1 MRSLLTVLCL
11 LVMNRAQAQEYTP
24 ALMAAKMDL
33 DSAWARTIAPSSD
46 KICLPEQSN
55 LLRKKLLS
63 DHQCIENAIAAART
77 QGADAAMPWLIASQC
92 YNPAAQDRVA
102 KAGTDAVRYVM
113 NTWGGGQAGIVGAP
127 TAVEVTEPV
136 MLNLSF
142 MNQTGDWMYVY
153 EVMTNAP
160 EGKRPC
166 EEYLYVTKVAVNRPY
181 LRKIGK
187 GQYAWIRFSDKKA
200 NNGCGEFL
208 KEFKVGPTS
217 DQATSR
223 SEVINIQ

>member
-11 LVMNRAQAQEYTP
+11 LVMNQVHAQEYTP

-55 LLRKKLLS
+55 LLRKKQLS
-63 DHQCIENAIAAART
+63 DHQCIENAMAAART
-77 QGADAAMPWLIASQC
+77 QGPDAAIPWLIASQC
-92 YNPAAQDRVA
+92 YNAAAQDRVS
-102 KAGTDAVRYVM
+102 KAGIDAVRYVM
-113 NTWGGGQAGIVGAP
+113 NTWGGGQAGIVGTA

-153 EVMTNAP
+153 EVTTDVP

-166 EEYLYVTKVAVNRPY
+166 EEYRFLTKVAVNRPY
-181 LRKIGK
+181 LRKIGM
-187 GQYAWIRFSDKKA
+187 GQYAWIRFSTKSAK
-200 NNGCGEFL
+200 NGCGEFI
-208 KEFKVGPTS
+208 KEFKVGPTP
-217 DQATSR
+217 DQKFSR